1 MYKKML
7 VPLDGSELSESV
19 LNDVVTI
26 ATNCQIPEVVLLR
39 VLEPLDNSTIMEKHF
54 DAKIASELDEDCHN
68 EAASYLENI
77 ATTLKRKGIAVK
89 VEVLSG
95 DPAEELIKYS
105 QHSGVDLVIMST
117 HGRSGVSRWVFG
129 SVADKVIRQT
139 ELPVLIRSGGHRAI
153 KQKSGSGGI

>member
-1 MYKKML
+1 MYKKIL

-19 LNDVVTI
+19 LSHVVTI
-26 ATNCQIPEVVLLR
+26 ATNCQVPEVVLMR
-39 VLEPLDNSTIMEKHF
+39 VREPLDQGVRIAL
-54 DAKIASELDEDCHN
+54 DAEIAAELDEAYHN
-68 EAASYLENI
+68 EAANYLEKI

-95 DPAEELIKYS
+95 NPAEEIIKYS
-105 QHSGVDLVIMST
+105 QRSGVDLIIMST

-139 ELPVLIRSGGHRAI
+139 EVPVLIRPAGHRAI
-153 KQKSGSGGI
+153 

>member
-1 MYKKML
+1 MYKKIL

-19 LNDVVTI
+19 LNHVVTI
-26 ATNCQIPEVVLLR
+26 ATNCQVPEVVLAR
-39 VLEPLDNSTIMEKHF
+39 VREPLDKSVKKTL
-54 DAKIASELDEDCHN
+54 DAKIFSQLDEAYYD
-68 EAASYLENI
+68 EAANYLEEI

-95 DPAEELIKYS
+95 KPAEEILKYS
-105 QHSGVDLVIMST
+105 QRSGVDLIIMST

-139 ELPVLIRSGGHRAI
+139 EIPVLIKPAGHRAI
-153 KQKSGSGGI
+153 

>member
-1 MYKKML
+1 MYKKIL

-19 LNDVVTI
+19 LNHVVTI
-26 ATNCQIPEVVLLR
+26 ATSCQVPEVVLMR
-39 VLEPLDNSTIMEKHF
+39 VLEPLDKSTIMEKHF
-54 DAKIASELDEDCHN
+54 DAKIASELDEDYHN
-68 EAASYLENI
+68 EAARYLEKI

-95 DPAEELIKYS
+95 KPAEEILKYS
-105 QHSGVDLVIMST
+105 QRSGVDLIIMST

-139 ELPVLIRSGGHRAI
+139 EIPVLIRPAGHRAI
-153 KQKSGSGGI
+153 

>member
-1 MYKKML
+1 MYKKIL

-19 LNDVVTI
+19 LSHVVTI
-26 ATNCQIPEVVLLR
+26 ATSCQVPEVVLTR
-39 VLEPLDNSTIMEKHF
+39 VREPLDKSVKETL
-54 DAKIASELDEDCHN
+54 DAKIASQLDEAYHD
-68 EAASYLENI
+68 EAANYLEKI

-95 DPAEELIKYS
+95 KPAEEILKYS
-105 QHSGVDLVIMST
+105 QRSGVDLIIMST

-139 ELPVLIRSGGHRAI
+139 EVPVLIRPAGHRAI
-153 KQKSGSGGI
+153 

>member
-1 MYKKML
+1 MYKKIL

-19 LNDVVTI
+19 LSHVVTI
-26 ATNCQIPEVVLLR
+26 ATGCQVPEVVLTR
-39 VLEPLDNSTIMEKHF
+39 VREPLDKSVKETL
-54 DAKIASELDEDCHN
+54 DAKIASQLDEAYHD
-68 EAASYLENI
+68 EAANYLEKI

-95 DPAEELIKYS
+95 KPAEEIIKYS
-105 QHSGVDLVIMST
+105 QRSGVDLIIMST

-139 ELPVLIRSGGHRAI
+139 EVPVLIRPAGDRAI
-153 KQKSGSGGI
+153 

>member
-1 MYKKML
+1 MYKKIL

-19 LNDVVTI
+19 LNHVVTI
-26 ATNCQIPEVVLLR
+26 ATSCQVLEVVLTR
-39 VLEPLDNSTIMEKHF
+39 VREPLDKSVKKTL
-54 DAKIASELDEDCHN
+54 DAKIFSQLDEAYHD
-68 EAASYLENI
+68 EAANYLEEI

-95 DPAEELIKYS
+95 KPAEEILTYS
-105 QHSGVDLVIMST
+105 QRSGVDLIIMST

-139 ELPVLIRSGGHRAI
+139 EIPVLIRPAGHRAI
-153 KQKSGSGGI
+153 

>member
-1 MYKKML
+1 MYKKIL

-19 LNDVVTI
+19 LNHVVTI
-26 ATNCQIPEVVLLR
+26 ATSCQVPEVVLMR
-39 VLEPLDNSTIMEKHF
+39 VREPLDQGVR
-54 DAKIASELDEDCHN
+54 IALDPEIAAELDEAYHN
-68 EAASYLENI
+68 EAANYLEKI

-95 DPAEELIKYS
+95 NPAEEIIKYS
-105 QHSGVDLVIMST
+105 QRSGVDLIIMST

-139 ELPVLIRSGGHRAI
+139 EVPVLIRPAGHRAI
-153 KQKSGSGGI
+153 